1 MHILKRL
8 DTVEVVTDDLAGAI
22 ATYQRNFGFELEGS
36 PSGESATLRIGDAE
50 IRLVA
55 GPGAAAT
62 IAASGEGLAALWLEA
77 EDADQVAGALERGG
91 LTPPTIEVIEDRR
104 VLRLDPKIAS
114 QVPLFIFDRKGA
126 KR

>member
-8 DTVEVVTDDLAGAI
+8 DTVEVATDDLAGAI

-62 IAASGEGLAALWLEA
+62 IAASGLAALWLEA